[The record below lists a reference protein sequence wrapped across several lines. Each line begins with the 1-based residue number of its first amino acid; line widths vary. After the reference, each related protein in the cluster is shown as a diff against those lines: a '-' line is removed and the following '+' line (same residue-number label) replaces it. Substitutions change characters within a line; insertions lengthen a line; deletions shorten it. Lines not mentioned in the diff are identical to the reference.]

1 LRERGEARKSFMTR
15 FLVRR
20 CIEMVITL
28 VLASG
33 LLFAILNLAPGGP
46 FDASSR
52 RIQDPTYLQNLNK
65 LIGLDKPLHERYIAW
80 VKGVARGDLG
90 ESWTIA
96 RGQSVNKIIGSRL
109 PNTVMLM
116 TTGLVF
122 SLLIAIV
129 IGTISAVRQYSLLDN
144 VFTAFSFFGISIP
157 AFWFGLIMLKFFGL
171 ELKLFPV
178 GGLYTV
184 GKQDDFLDRLWHL
197 ILPMIVLSLLQVAQW
212 SRFLRSSLLETLRQD
227 YIRTARA
234 KGQVERIVLFRH
246 AFRNALIPLVTVI
259 ALAIPTLFGGAI
271 FTETIFNWPGMG
283 QLLIGAVGA
292 LDWPVAMGVV
302 IITAGLT
309 IVANFLADIAY
320 VYVDPRIRY

>member
-1 LRERGEARKSFMTR
+1 VHG
-15 FLVRR
+15 
-20 CIEMVITL
+20 
-28 VLASG
+28 
-33 LLFAILNLAPGGP
+33 N
-46 FDASSR
+46 
-52 RIQDPTYLQNLNK
+52 
-65 LIGLDKPLHERYIAW
+65 
-80 VKGVARGDLG
+80 LG

-96 RGQSVNKIIGSRL
+96 RGQPVNNIIGSRL

-116 TTGLVF
+116 TTGLLF

-144 VFTAFSFFGISIP
+144 LFTAFSFFGISIP

-171 ELKLFPV
+171 ELKIFPV
-178 GGLYTV
+178 GGIYSV
-184 GKQDDFLDRLWHL
+184 GHQDDYLDRLWHL

-234 KGQVERIVLFRH
+234 KGQVERLVLFRH

-259 ALAIPTLFGGAI
+259 ALAIPSLFGGAI

-302 IITAGLT
+302 IITAALT
-309 IVANFLADIAY
+309 IVANFVADVAY
-320 VYVDPRIRY
+320 VVVDPRIRY

>member
-1 LRERGEARKSFMTR
+1 MTR

-20 CIEMVITL
+20 TIEMGITL
-28 VLASG
+28 VLASV
-33 LLFAILNLAPGGP
+33 LLFGILNLAPGGP
-46 FDASSR
+46 FDAR
-52 RIQDPTYLQNLNK
+52 IAAAHIQDPGYLDRLNH
-65 LIGLDKPLHERYIAW
+65 LIGLDKPVHERYLDW
-80 VKGVARGDLG
+80 VGNVLHGNLG
-90 ESWTIA
+90 ESWTMA
-96 RGQSVNKIIGSRL
+96 RGQTVNTIIGSRL

-116 TTGLVF
+116 TTGLLF
-122 SLLIAIV
+122 SLVIALV
-129 IGTISAVRQYSLLDN
+129 VGTISAVRQYSLTDN
-144 VFTAFSFFGISIP
+144 LFTAFSFFGISIP

-178 GGLYTV
+178 GGIYTV
-184 GKQDDFLDRLWHL
+184 GHQDDLLDRLWHL

-234 KGQVERIVLFRH
+234 KGQTERLVLFRH
-246 AFRNALIPLVTVI
+246 AFRNAMIPLVTVI
-259 ALAIPTLFGGAI
+259 AIAIPSLFGGAI

-302 IITAGLT
+302 TITAGLT
-309 IVANFLADIAY
+309 ILANFIADVAY
-320 VYVDPRIRY
+320 VIIDPRIRY

>member
-1 LRERGEARKSFMTR
+1 MTR

-20 CIEMVITL
+20 SIEMAVTV
-28 VLASG
+28 VLASM
-33 LLFAILNLAPGGP
+33 LLFGILNLAPGGP
-46 FDASSR
+46 FDARIASAH
-52 RIQDPTYLQNLNK
+52 IQDTSYLDRLNK
-65 LIGLDKPLHERYIAW
+65 LIGLDKPIHERYLIW
-80 VKGVARGDLG
+80 VSGVLHGDLG

-96 RGQSVNKIIGSRL
+96 RGQSVNKIIASRL
-109 PNTVMLM
+109 PNTIMLT
-116 TTGLVF
+116 TTGFIF

-129 IGTISAVRQYSLLDN
+129 IGTLSAVRQYSVLDN

-171 ELKLFPV
+171 ELKWFPI
-178 GGLYTV
+178 GALYSV

-234 KGQVERIVLFRH
+234 KGQTERLVLFRH
-246 AFRNALIPLVTVI
+246 AFRNALIPLLTVI

-271 FTETIFNWPGMG
+271 FTETIFNSPGMG

-302 IITAGLT
+302 IITAALT
-309 IVANFLADIAY
+309 IFANFLADIAY
-320 VYVDPRIRY
+320 VIVDPRIRY

>member
-1 LRERGEARKSFMTR
+1 MTR

-20 CIEMVITL
+20 TIEMGITFA
-28 VLASG
+28 LASV

-46 FDASSR
+46 FDA
-52 RIQDPTYLQNLNK
+52 RIAAGHVQDPTYLERLNK
-65 LIGLDKPLHERYIAW
+65 LIGLDKPIHERYLSW
-80 VKGVARGDLG
+80 LGNVLHGSLG
-90 ESWTIA
+90 ESWSMA
-96 RGQSVNKIIGSRL
+96 RGQQVGTIIGSRL

-129 IGTISAVRQYSLLDN
+129 IGTISAVRQYSIFDN
-144 VFTAFSFFGISIP
+144 LFTAFSFFGISIP

-171 ELKLFPV
+171 ELKIFPV
-178 GGLYTV
+178 GGIYSV
-184 GKQDDFLDRLWHL
+184 GKQDDLLDRLWHL

-227 YIRTARA
+227 YVRTARA
-234 KGQVERIVLFRH
+234 KGQIERLVLFRH
-246 AFRNALIPLVTVI
+246 AFRNALIPLVTVM

-283 QLLIGAVGA
+283 QLLVNAVGSS
-292 LDWPVAMGVV
+292 DWPVAMGVV

-309 IVANFLADIAY
+309 ILANFVADVAY
-320 VYVDPRIRY
+320 VVVDPRIRY

>member
-1 LRERGEARKSFMTR
+1 MTR

-20 CIEMVITL
+20 SIEMGVTL
-28 VLASG
+28 VLASV
-33 LLFAILNLAPGGP
+33 LLFGILNLAPGGP
-46 FDASSR
+46 FDARIASAH
-52 RIQDPTYLQNLNK
+52 IQDITYLERLNK
-65 LIGLDKPLHERYIAW
+65 LIGPDKPVHQLYLIWVSGVLH
-80 VKGVARGDLG
+80 GDLG

-96 RGQSVNKIIGSRL
+96 RGQPVNNIIGSRL

-122 SLLIAIV
+122 SLLIAVV
-129 IGTISAVRQYSLLDN
+129 IGTISAIKQYSLLDN

-171 ELKLFPV
+171 ELRLFPI
-178 GGLYTV
+178 GGVYSV
-184 GKQDDFLDRLWHL
+184 GKENDIIDRLWHL

-212 SRFLRSSLLETLRQD
+212 SRFLRSSLLENLRQD

-234 KGQVERIVLFRH
+234 KGQVERVVLFRH

-259 ALAIPTLFGGAI
+259 ALAIPGLFGGAI

-302 IITAGLT
+302 IITAALT
-309 IVANFLADIAY
+309 IVANFVAGIAY
-320 VYVDPRIRY
+320 VVVVPRIRY

>member
-1 LRERGEARKSFMTR
+1 
-15 FLVRR
+15 V
-20 CIEMVITL
+20 IEMAITL
-28 VLASG
+28 VLASV
-33 LLFAILNLAPGGP
+33 LLFGILNLAPGGP
-46 FDASSR
+46 FDAR
-52 RIQDPTYLQNLNK
+52 VAANHIQDPTYLERLNK
-65 LIGLDKPLHERYIAW
+65 LIGLDKPVHERYIEW
-80 VKGVARGDLG
+80 VKDVLRGDLG

-96 RGQSVNKIIGSRL
+96 RGQSVNVIIGSRL

-122 SLLIAIV
+122 SFLIAIV

-171 ELKLFPV
+171 ELKWFPV

-184 GKQDDFLDRLWHL
+184 NHQNDWLDRMWHL

-234 KGQVERIVLFRH
+234 KGQIERTVLFRH

-259 ALAIPTLFGGAI
+259 ALAIPSLFGGAI

-309 IVANFLADIAY
+309 ILANFLADVAY

>member
-1 LRERGEARKSFMTR
+1 MTR

-20 CIEMVITL
+20 SIEMAVTL
-28 VLASG
+28 VLASM
-33 LLFAILNLAPGGP
+33 LLFGILNLAPGGP
-46 FDASSR
+46 FDARIASAH
-52 RIQDPTYLQNLNK
+52 IQDITYLERLNK
-65 LIGLDKPLHERYIAW
+65 LIGLDKPVHERYLIW
-80 VKGVARGDLG
+80 VSGVLHGNLG

-96 RGQSVNKIIGSRL
+96 RGQSVNTIIGSRL
-109 PNTVMLM
+109 PNTIMLM
-116 TTGLVF
+116 STGLVF
-122 SLLIAIV
+122 SLLIAIL
-129 IGTISAVRQYSLLDN
+129 IGTVSAVRQYSLLDN
-144 VFTAFSFFGISIP
+144 FFTAFSFFGISIP

-171 ELKLFPV
+171 ELKIFPI

-184 GKQDDFLDRLWHL
+184 GKQDDLLDRAWHL
-197 ILPMIVLSLLQVAQW
+197 ILPMIVLSLLEVAQW

-234 KGQVERIVLFRH
+234 KGQVERLVLFRH
-246 AFRNALIPLVTVI
+246 AFRNALIPLLTVI
-259 ALAIPTLFGGAI
+259 AIAIPGLFGGAI

-309 IVANFLADIAY
+309 ILANFVADVAY
-320 VYVDPRIRY
+320 VVVDPRIRY

>member
-1 LRERGEARKSFMTR
+1 MA
-15 FLVRR
+15 
-20 CIEMVITL
+20 ITL
-28 VLASG
+28 VLASM
-33 LLFAILNLAPGGP
+33 LLFGILNLAPGGP
-46 FDASSR
+46 FDARIAASH
-52 RIQDPTYLQNLNK
+52 IQDTTYLERLNK
-65 LIGLDKPLHERYIAW
+65 LIGLDKPLHERYLTW
-80 VKGVARGDLG
+80 VAGVLQGNLG

-129 IGTISAVRQYSLLDN
+129 IGTISATRQYSLLDN

-171 ELKLFPV
+171 ELKIFPV
-178 GGLYTV
+178 GGVYSV
-184 GKQDDFLDRLWHL
+184 GKQDDLLDRLWHL
-197 ILPMIVLSLLQVAQW
+197 LLPMIVLSLLQVATW
-212 SRFLRSSLLETLRQD
+212 SRYLRSSLLETLRQD
-227 YIRTARA
+227 YVRTARA
-234 KGQVERIVLFRH
+234 KGQTERLVLFRH
-246 AFRNALIPLVTVI
+246 AFRNALIPLVTVV

-271 FTETIFNWPGMG
+271 FTETIFAWPGMG
-283 QLLIGAVGA
+283 QLLIGAVNA

-309 IVANFLADIAY
+309 ILANFVADVAY
-320 VYVDPRIRY
+320 VVVDPRIRY

>member
-1 LRERGEARKSFMTR
+1 MTR

-20 CIEMVITL
+20 CIEMAITM
-28 VLASG
+28 VLASV
-33 LLFAILNLAPGGP
+33 LLFGILNLAPGGP
-46 FDASSR
+46 FDAR
-52 RIQDPTYLQNLNK
+52 VAANRIQDPTYIEKLNK
-65 LIGLDKPLHERYIAW
+65 LIGLDKPVHERYIEW
-80 VKGVARGDLG
+80 VKGVIRGDLG

-116 TTGLVF
+116 TSGLVI

-129 IGTISAVRQYSLLDN
+129 IGTISAIRQYSLLDN
-144 VFTAFSFFGISIP
+144 FFTAFSFFGISIP

-197 ILPMIVLSLLQVAQW
+197 ILPVIVLSLLQVAQW

-234 KGQVERIVLFRH
+234 KGQVERLVLFRH
-246 AFRNALIPLVTVI
+246 AFRNALIPLVTVV
-259 ALAIPTLFGGAI
+259 ALAVPTLFGGAI

-302 IITAGLT
+302 VITAGLT

>member
-1 LRERGEARKSFMTR
+1 MTR

-20 CIEMVITL
+20 CIEMAVTL
-28 VLASG
+28 VLASV

-46 FDASSR
+46 FDARIASSH
-52 RIQDPTYLQNLNK
+52 IQDTGYLDRLNH
-65 LIGLDKPLHERYIAW
+65 LIGLDKPIHERYLDW
-80 VKGVARGDLG
+80 VGNVLHGNLG

-96 RGQSVNKIIGSRL
+96 RGQSVNEIIGSRL
-109 PNTVMLM
+109 LNTVMLM
-116 TTGLVF
+116 TTGLIF
-122 SLLIAIV
+122 SLVIAII

-171 ELKLFPV
+171 ELKIFPV
-178 GGLYTV
+178 GGLYSV
-184 GKQDDFLDRLWHL
+184 GHQDDLIDRLWHL
-197 ILPMIVLSLLQVAQW
+197 VLPMIVISLLSVAQW

-227 YIRTARA
+227 YVRTARA
-234 KGQVERIVLFRH
+234 KGQTERLVLFRH
-246 AFRNALIPLVTVI
+246 AFRNALIPLLTVI
-259 ALAIPTLFGGAI
+259 ALAIPALFGGAI

-309 IVANFLADIAY
+309 ILANFVADVAY
-320 VYVDPRIRY
+320 VIVDPRIRY

>member
-1 LRERGEARKSFMTR
+1 MA
-15 FLVRR
+15 V
-20 CIEMVITL
+20 TL
-28 VLASG
+28 VLASV
-33 LLFAILNLAPGGP
+33 LLFGILNLAPGGP
-46 FDASSR
+46 FDSR
-52 RIQDPTYLQNLNK
+52 IAAAHIQDTTYLDRLNK
-65 LIGLDKPLHERYIAW
+65 LIGLDKPIHERYLAW
-80 VKGVARGDLG
+80 MGGVLHGDLG

-109 PNTVMLM
+109 PNTIMLM

-129 IGTISAVRQYSLLDN
+129 VGTLSAVRQYSILDN
-144 VFTAFSFFGISIP
+144 IFTAFSFFGISVP

-171 ELKLFPV
+171 DLKIFPV
-178 GGLYTV
+178 GGVYSV
-184 GKQDDFLDRLWHL
+184 GHENDLIDRFWHL
-197 ILPMIVLSLLQVAQW
+197 ILPMIVLSLLSVAQW

-227 YIRTARA
+227 YVRTARA
-234 KGQVERIVLFRH
+234 KGQVERVVLFRH
-246 AFRNALIPLVTVI
+246 AFRNALIPLVTVV
-259 ALAIPTLFGGAI
+259 ALAIPALFGGAI

-309 IVANFLADIAY
+309 IVANFLADVAY
-320 VYVDPRIRY
+320 VVVDPRIRY

>member
-1 LRERGEARKSFMTR
+1 LTKFII
-15 FLVRR
+15 RR
-20 CIEMVITL
+20 CIEMAFTMVF
-28 VLASG
+28 ASM
-33 LLFAILNLAPGGP
+33 LLFGILNLAPGGP
-46 FDASSR
+46 FDARVSANR
-52 RIQDPTYLQNLNK
+52 VQDPTYLERLNK
-65 LIGLDKPLHERYIAW
+65 LIGLDKPVHERYIEW

-90 ESWTIA
+90 ESWAIA

-109 PNTVMLM
+109 PNTIMLM
-116 TTGLVF
+116 TTGLLF
-122 SLLIAIV
+122 SFLIAIV

-144 VFTAFSFFGISIP
+144 FFTAFSFFGISIP

-178 GGLYTV
+178 GGIYTV
-184 GKQDDFLDRLWHL
+184 NKQDDLLDRLWHL

-234 KGQVERIVLFRH
+234 KGQVERLVLFRH

-302 IITAGLT
+302 VITAGLT

>member
-1 LRERGEARKSFMTR
+1 MTR
-15 FLVRR
+15 FIVRR
-20 CIEMVITL
+20 SIEMGITL
-28 VLASG
+28 VLASV
-33 LLFAILNLAPGGP
+33 LLFGILNLAPGGP
-46 FDASSR
+46 FDARIAASH
-52 RIQDPTYLQNLNK
+52 IQDPGYLDRLNH
-65 LIGLDKPLHERYIAW
+65 LIGLDKPIHERYLSWIGN
-80 VKGVARGDLG
+80 VLRGNLG
-90 ESWTIA
+90 DSWTMA
-96 RGQSVNKIIGSRL
+96 RGQTVNSIIGSRL

-116 TTGLVF
+116 TTGLLF
-122 SLLIAIV
+122 SLLIAIA
-129 IGTISAVRQYSLLDN
+129 IGTISAVRQYSILDN
-144 VFTAFSFFGISIP
+144 LFTAFSFFGISIP

-171 ELKLFPV
+171 ELKIFPV
-178 GGLYTV
+178 GGVYTV
-184 GKQDDFLDRLWHL
+184 GHQDDYLDRLWHL

-234 KGQVERIVLFRH
+234 KGQIERLVLFRH

-283 QLLIGAVGA
+283 QLLIGAVNS

-309 IVANFLADIAY
+309 IVANFLADVAY
-320 VYVDPRIRY
+320 VVVDPRIRY